1 MNSKHAKTLRA
12 VFAVPTRTVRFSDI
26 ESLLQA
32 LGFEK
37 VEGDGSAVRFEAHSG
52 CALVTHRPH
61 PRDEAPK
68 RLVRR
73 ICDFLIAQGIT
84 P

>member
-12 VFAVPTRTVRFSDI
+12 VFAIPTHTVRFSDI

-37 VEGDGSAVRFEAHSG
+37 IEGDGSLVRFEARSG
-52 CALVTHRPH
+52 AALVTHRPH

-68 RLVRR
+68 KLVRR
-73 ICDFLIAQGIT
+73 VCDFLIAQGIT